1 MIQLV
6 ITLGCSDFFQ
16 IVITICKALNRNLT
30 GSKCS
35 DSRCITRSCQTIN
48 TSAYSNQIHRS
59 RCIFARV
66 QREHRALQQLICIVG
81 LNNIK
86 LISIRCGLAMRRIV
100 VIAVLQVGII
110 IVASTANYCFAIQCC
125 IVGNHN
131 GFACKFCNISVCKYN
146 FERAIRILL
155 VALLR
160 LNCICSFAFSNYR
173 IINNHFDRG
182 LIQRQTSIHRIVQD
196 IVCRTLLDVDFGFE
210 FYRIANFRRIACF
223 VGIARFDFLL
233 NGRNFVLFVN
243 IYVRNRAI
251 QNTQRTHRGINDIIT
266 KIKIFEFNFAT
277 GICRRCFANNCTVA
291 LCICKCRLCKC
302 GCLFFVECILCRNS
316 PCFFIVI
323 NISRTSTGTRHKSLP
338 VCISRI
344 RIRRFCGS
352 RFLDIIQVE
361 NLICGIGSARSCFI
375 DRNAA
380 FRRLIR
386 KRRGCHRQHES
397 QRGKQRHESLHV
409 FHFLRLLVK

>member
-16 IVITICKALNRNLT
+16 IVSTICKALNRNLT

-35 DSRCITRSCQTIN
+35 DSRCIILSRQTIH
-48 TSAYSNQIHRS
+48 TSASRNQIHRG
-59 RCIFARV
+59 RCLFACI
-66 QREHRALQQLICIVG
+66 QREHSALQQLLFFVG

-86 LISIRCGLAMRRIV
+86 LVSIRCGHAMRRTV

-110 IVASTANYCFAIQCC
+110 FVASTGNHCIAIQCC

-131 GFACKFCNISVCKYN
+131 VFVCKSCNISVCKYN
-146 FERAIRILL
+146 FERASGVSHAGCFNR
-155 VALLR
+155 
-160 LNCICSFAFSNYR
+160 AFSCVSSN
-173 IINNHFDRG
+173 ISTINRHLNRG
-182 LIQRQTSIHRIVQD
+182 AVQRQTSIHLIVQD
-196 IVCRTLLDVDFGFE
+196 IVCRTLLDVDLSFE
-210 FYRIANFRRIACF
+210 FYRIANFRRIGCF
-223 VGIARFDFLL
+223 VGTSRFDFLL

-243 IYVRNRAI
+243 RYTRIRAI
-251 QNTQRTHRGINDIIT
+251 QHTQRTHRGINDIIT
-266 KIKIFEFNFAT
+266 KSKPREFNFAT
-277 GICRRCFANNCTVA
+277 GICRRFYASNFTVA

-302 GCLFFVECILCRNS
+302 GCLFFGECVLSGNS

-338 VCISRI
+338 LCISLI

-352 RFLDIIQVE
+352 RCIDIIQVE
-361 NLICGIGSARSCFI
+361 NLICGIGSILDRII

-380 FRRLIR
+380 GCFRRVR
-386 KRRGCHRQHES
+386 KRRNCHRQHES

-409 FHFLRLLVK
+409 FHFHRLLVK